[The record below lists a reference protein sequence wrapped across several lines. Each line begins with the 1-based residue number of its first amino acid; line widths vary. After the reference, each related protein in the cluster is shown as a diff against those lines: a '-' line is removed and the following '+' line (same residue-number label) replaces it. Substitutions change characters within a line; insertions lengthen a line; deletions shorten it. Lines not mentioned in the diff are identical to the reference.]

1 MPVTAI
7 RLLQA
12 YRFVFAGLI
21 LVASIETLIH
31 EHDAAALAAIEIA
44 GVLLFAWRRTEIAG
58 ATVLVAVFT
67 FAEAMTIARGQWPV
81 HLLQYTAAAVFIVL
95 LDRRLRVSG

>member
-1 MPVTAI
+1 MTAT
-7 RLLQA
+7 RLVQA

-21 LVASIETLIH
+21 LVASIETMVN
-31 EHDAAALAAIEIA
+31 EHDAALLAAIEMA

-58 ATVLVAVFT
+58 AAVLVAVFT
-67 FAEAMTIARGQWPV
+67 LAEAMTIAHGQWPV

-95 LDRRLRVSG
+95 FERVVRANG